1 MASQNNAPGPGGFLP
16 ADIIQ
21 EIVQVNFR
29 FMIADAAQ
37 LRSAARR
44 LDQIASGVVVER
56 SHWLELAQA
65 KAEHDTLIVEFV
77 RSFARIVDP
86 DFYR

>member
-1 MASQNNAPGPGGFLP
+1 MAAQSNVRGPAGFLP

-44 LDQIASGVVVER
+44 LDRIASGVVVER

-65 KAEHDTLIVEFV
+65 KAEHDTLAVEFV
-77 RSFARIVDP
+77 RSFARLVDP
-86 DFYR
+86 DFYK

>member
-1 MASQNNAPGPGGFLP
+1 MP
-16 ADIIQ
+16 ADVIQ

-29 FMIADAAQ
+29 FMLADAAQ
-37 LRSAARR
+37 LRSATRR

-65 KAEHDTLIVEFV
+65 KAEHDTLVVEFV
-77 RSFARIVDP
+77 RSFARLVDP